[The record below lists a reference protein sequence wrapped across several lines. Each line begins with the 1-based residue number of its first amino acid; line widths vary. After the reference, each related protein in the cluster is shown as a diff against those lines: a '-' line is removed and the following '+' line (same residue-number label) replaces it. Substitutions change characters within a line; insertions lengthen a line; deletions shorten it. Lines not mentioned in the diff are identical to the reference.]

1 MKKTE
6 NDIYDELDGVFGGE
20 KLYAEALAHLLDRDT
35 KDYIE
40 FLDDDDVPFNMA
52 ADPGVSYGDE

>member
-6 NDIYDELDGVFGGE
+6 NDIYDELDGAFGGE

-40 FLDDDDVPFNMA
+40 FLDDDDVSFNMA